1 MCVSSK
7 SNDLDGCVLELRAVI
22 FALFKISNLFLY
34 VIVNYRRHK
43 RSLKETLSMFDNLL
57 YDGSVP
63 VYAQLMYGC
72 VQL

>member
-1 MCVSSK
+1 MSVSSK
-7 SNDLDGCVLELRAVI
+7 SSDLDGCVLELRAVI
-22 FALFKISNLFLY
+22 SALFKISNLFLY

-43 RSLKETLSMFDNLL
+43 RSLKETLSMFDNVL

-63 VYAQLMYGC
+63 VYVQLMYGC